1 MNHHRDDGGPQTGE
15 PSAPDTNP
23 RLLVIDDEAIARR
36 QLQQIFRRM
45 AYTVEARDS
54 GAAGLLALDQEPFD
68 VILTD
73 LRMPDITGMDVLRH
87 VRERLPDAA
96 VIMITGHAT
105 VDSAIDA
112 MKAGAFHYIAKPF
125 RIDEVREIVR
135 QAVEFSRLR
144 RDNRALRERVEGTGR
159 APTLIAQDPAMQ
171 RLLDTARQV
180 APTDCNVVLTGESG
194 TGKEVLARF
203 IHKQSGRAQGPFLAI
218 NCGALH
224 DELLASELF
233 GHERG
238 AFTGAAQQKMGLF
251 EAAAGGTL
259 FLDEVAE
266 TSPAM
271 QVQLLRVLQEREV
284 LRVGGRKP
292 IAIDVRV
299 IAASNRRLDLA
310 VDRGEMREDLYFRLN
325 VVNLTVPPL
334 RERRD
339 DIPLLAY
346 YFLKRHALAMG
357 KSIEDFE
364 PEVLERLVEYD
375 FPGNV
380 RELSNVIERA
390 VALSRRPLIALADLP
405 ATLRSANLTILPP
418 SGKPLP
424 TLEEQEEVYI
434 RTVLQQTGG
443 NRTRAAEILGIDR
456 VSLWRKLKRF
466 EEDQGD
472 HGG

>member
-1 MNHHRDDGGPQTGE
+1 MSADPVI
-15 PSAPDTNP
+15 PSRGA

-36 QLQQIFRRM
+36 QLQQIFRHM
-45 AYTVEARDS
+45 DYTVETRDN
-54 GAAGLLALDQEPFD
+54 GIAGLQALEADRFD

-73 LRMPDITGMDVLRH
+73 LRMPDVSGMDVLRRA
-87 VRERLPDAA
+87 RERAPDVA
-96 VIMITGHAT
+96 VIMITGHAA
-105 VDSAIDA
+105 VDSAIEA

-135 QAVEFSRLR
+135 QAVEFSQLR
-144 RDNRALRERVEGTGR
+144 RDNRALREQVGHAGR
-159 APTLIAQDPAMQ
+159 APMLIAQDPAMQ
-171 RLLDTARQV
+171 RLLDSARQI

-194 TGKEVLARF
+194 TGKELLARF
-203 IHKQSGRAQGPFLAI
+203 IHNHSDRTREAFLAV

-238 AFTGAAQQKMGLF
+238 AFTGAAQQKIGLF
-251 EAAAGGTL
+251 EAASGGTL

-292 IAIDVRV
+292 VPVDVRL
-299 IAASNRRLDLA
+299 IAASNRRLDAA
-310 VDRGEMREDLYFRLN
+310 VKRGEMREDLYFRLN
-325 VVNLTVPPL
+325 VVTLALPPL

-357 KSIEDFE
+357 KAVEDFE
-364 PEVLERLVEYD
+364 PEVLERLAGYD

-380 RELSNVIERA
+380 RELSNLVERA
-390 VALSRRPLIALADLP
+390 VALSRSDHISMAELP
-405 ATLRSANLTILPP
+405 ATLRGPAITVLPAA
-418 SGKPLP
+418 GEPLP
-424 TLEEQEEVYI
+424 TLEQHEAAYI
-434 RTVLQQTGG
+434 RKVLQRTGG

-466 EEDQGD
+466 ESEAD
-472 HGG
+472 

>member
-1 MNHHRDDGGPQTGE
+1 MSDNRDNGPPRTGD
-15 PSAPDTNP
+15 SPDANP

-45 AYTVEARDS
+45 AYTVETRDS
-54 GAAGLLALDQEPFD
+54 GAAGLSALDQEPFD

-87 VRERLPDAA
+87 ARERLPDAA

-159 APTLIAQDPAMQ
+159 APTLIAQEQVMQ
-171 RLLDTARQV
+171 HLLDTARQV

-203 IHKQSGRAQGPFLAI
+203 IHNQSSRAEGPFLAI

-266 TSPAM
+266 TSSAM

-310 VDRGEMREDLYFRLN
+310 VDRGELREDLYFRLN

-357 KSIEDFE
+357 KPVEDFE

-390 VALSRRPLIALADLP
+390 VALTRRPLIGIADLP
-405 ATLRSANLTILPP
+405 ATLRAANVQIMPT

-424 TLEEQEEVYI
+424 TLEEQEAAYI
-434 RTVLQQTGG
+434 HTVLQRTGG

-466 EEDQGD
+466 EEDQD
-472 HGG
+472 QHSD

>member
-1 MNHHRDDGGPQTGE
+1 MSTGPVATEDG
-15 PSAPDTNP
+15 A

-36 QLQQIFRRM
+36 QLQQIFRHL
-45 AYTVEARDS
+45 AYTVETRDS
-54 GAAGLLALDQEPFD
+54 GRAGLQALDAAVFD

-73 LRMPDITGMDVLRH
+73 LRMPDVNGMDLLRRA
-87 VRERLPDAA
+87 RERMPDAV

-105 VDSAIDA
+105 VDSAIEA

-144 RDNRALRERVEGTGR
+144 RDNRALREQVDHAVR
-159 APTLIAQDPAMQ
+159 APMLVGQDPAMQ
-171 RLLDTARQV
+171 RLLDTARQI

-194 TGKEVLARF
+194 TGKELLARF
-203 IHKQSGRAQGPFLAI
+203 IHNHSGRAQGPLLAI

-238 AFTGAAQQKMGLF
+238 AFTGAVQQKIGLF

-284 LRVGGRKP
+284 MRVGGRKP
-292 IAIDVRV
+292 VPVNVRV
-299 IAASNRRLDLA
+299 IAASNRRLDAA
-310 VDRGEMREDLYFRLN
+310 VERGEMREDLYFRLN
-325 VVNLTVPPL
+325 VVNLTLPPL
-334 RERRD
+334 RDRRD

-357 KSIEDFE
+357 KPVEDFE
-364 PEVLERLVEYD
+364 PEVLERLANQD

-380 RELSNVIERA
+380 RELSNLVERA
-390 VALSRRPLIALADLP
+390 VALSRGAHISMAELP
-405 ATLRSANLTILPP
+405 ATLRGTTIRALPAA
-418 SGKPLP
+418 GEPLP
-424 TLEEQEEVYI
+424 TLEQHEAAYI
-434 RTVLQQTGG
+434 RKVLERTGG
-443 NRTRAAEILGIDR
+443 NRTQAAEILGIDR
-456 VSLWRKLKRF
+456 VSLWRKLKRY
-466 EEDQGD
+466 ERETD
-472 HGG
+472 

>member
-1 MNHHRDDGGPQTGE
+1 M
-15 PSAPDTNP
+15 
-23 RLLVIDDEAIARR
+23 
-36 QLQQIFRRM
+36 QQIFRRM
-45 AYTVEARDS
+45 AYTVDTRDS

-87 VRERLPDAA
+87 VRERQPDAA

-125 RIDEVREIVR
+125 RIDEVREVVR

-144 RDNRALRERVEGTGR
+144 KDNRALRERVGGTGR

-203 IHKQSGRAQGPFLAI
+203 IHNHSGRARGPFLAI

-310 VDRGEMREDLYFRLN
+310 VDRAELREDLYFRLN

-339 DIPLLAY
+339 
-346 YFLKRHALAMG
+346 
-357 KSIEDFE
+357 
-364 PEVLERLVEYD
+364 
-375 FPGNV
+375 
-380 RELSNVIERA
+380 
-390 VALSRRPLIALADLP
+390 
-405 ATLRSANLTILPP
+405 
-418 SGKPLP
+418 
-424 TLEEQEEVYI
+424 
-434 RTVLQQTGG
+434 
-443 NRTRAAEILGIDR
+443 
-456 VSLWRKLKRF
+456 
-466 EEDQGD
+466 
-472 HGG
+472 

>member
-1 MNHHRDDGGPQTGE
+1 MSDNRDSGPPHAGG
-15 PSAPDTNP
+15 SPDTNP

-45 AYTVEARDS
+45 NYTVDTRDS
-54 GAAGLLALDQEPFD
+54 GAAGLSALDREPFD

-159 APTLIAQDPAMQ
+159 APTLVAQEQVMQ

-194 TGKEVLARF
+194 TGKEILARF
-203 IHKQSGRAQGPFLAI
+203 IHNQSSRAEGPFLAV

-259 FLDEVAE
+259 FLDEMAE
-266 TSPAM
+266 TSSAM

-310 VDRGEMREDLYFRLN
+310 VDRGELRKDLYFRLN

-357 KSIEDFE
+357 KPVEDFE
-364 PEVLERLVEYD
+364 PEVLERLMEYG

-390 VALSRRPLIALADLP
+390 VALTRRPLIGIVDLP
-405 ATLRSANLTILPP
+405 AALRSANVQIMPT

-424 TLEEQEEVYI
+424 TLEEQEVAYI
-434 RTVLQQTGG
+434 HTVLERTGG

-466 EEDQGD
+466 EEDED
-472 HGG
+472 YHSD